1 MCHFFFLSM
10 SYSPYVLSLV
20 SGYHSKIPCKYLSI
34 YCLPEKLCLNIPISC
49 FILAYVLCLAY
60 YNVFSMLYLSLFS
73 LLIVNFSQFNLP
85 LSVLYQ
91 FLLISFLCHASF
103 QLDVLF
109 IHFYR
114 CFYTFMCKCL
124 LLQLTFQQYFNLLF

>member
-20 SGYHSKIPCKYLSI
+20 SGYNSKIPCKYLSI

-60 YNVFSMLYLSLFS
+60 YNVFSIHYLFLFS

-85 LSVLYQ
+85 LSVSSN
-91 FLLISFLCHASF
+91 LLSLPCLLSI
-103 QLDVLF
+103 
-109 IHFYR
+109 R
-114 CFYTFMCKCL
+114 CTFYTFLQML
-124 LLQLTFQQYFNLLF
+124 LYFYVQMLATSTYLSTIF